1 MDQQAQQ
8 QIVIRLLRTVCVIAV
23 FVGCILASQTLIATL
38 AAMSATS
45 NLPHGMNVQFKGA
58 FGDLTIWA
66 IIAQLVTVAW
76 GLALFAFARP
86 IASLIVE
93 D

>member
-8 QIVIRLLRTVCVIAV
+8 QIVIRLLRTVSVIAV
-23 FVGCILASQTLIATL
+23 FVGCILASQTLIATI

-45 NLPHGMNVQFKGA
+45 NLPRGMNVQFKGT
-58 FGDLTIWA
+58 FGNLTIWA
-66 IIAQLVTVAW
+66 IIAQLATVGW